1 MTARM
6 SARSNVVLK
15 FVWQKESVQCNLSM
29 LKQIGHINANS
40 VVRRSSIHQYT
51 CALLFHQTQ
60 EVTAGYT

>member
-1 MTARM
+1 MIARL
-6 SARSNVVLK
+6 SARFSIVLK
-15 FVWQKESVQCNLSM
+15 FVCQKESLQCNLSM